1 MCYQPIQHSVVS
13 ESATLD
19 VQRDPLYSE
28 RDIPMD
34 GQMSRSESLFAQSY
48 APLYSERDIPMD
60 GQMSRSE
67 SLFAQSYAPLE
78 HTSFSL
84 V

>member
-1 MCYQPIQHSVVS
+1 MLPDRRYARSMCYQPIQHSVVS

-48 APLYSERDIPMD
+48 APL
-60 GQMSRSE
+60 
-67 SLFAQSYAPLE
+67 
-78 HTSFSL
+78 H
-84 V
+84 